1 MNNRREKLLAQL
13 IGKDLD
19 ESKAKMVDTTVKLIL
34 SDMGDFYAKM
44 WEAEGAGV
52 MVFQPG
58 NDRSMF
64 FMTLKE
70 MHAAQESCERE
81 NDGDLAETFRRV
93 ISAAQK
99 INPKES
105 AGYLINDKEGMRF
118 FQVDYNTVADTKT
131 V

>member
-58 NDRSMF
+58 DDRSMF

>member
-118 FQVDYNTVADTKT
+118 FQVDYNTVSDTKT

>member
-70 MHAAQESCERE
+70 MHTAQESCERE

-118 FQVDYNTVADTKT
+118 FQVDYNTVSDTKT

>member
-118 FQVDYNTVADTKT
+118 FQVDYNTAADTKT